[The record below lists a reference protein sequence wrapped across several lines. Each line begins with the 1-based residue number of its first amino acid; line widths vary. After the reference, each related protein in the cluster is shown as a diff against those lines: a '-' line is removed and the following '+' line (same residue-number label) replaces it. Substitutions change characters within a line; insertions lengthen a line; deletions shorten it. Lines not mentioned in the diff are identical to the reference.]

1 MASFFSTQ
9 QGTAFCLHGNDTLKI
24 KHMKHSRPEFALL
37 AAVGLSICTIVTA
50 CNRNQTENGAA
61 NDEGKNTTTSYL
73 NSQSTHGPSD
83 YNSSYNSSDSARSN
97 TDSFGSGHTTLGT
110 TGTTN

>member
-1 MASFFSTQ
+1 
-9 QGTAFCLHGNDTLKI
+9 
-24 KHMKHSRPEFALL
+24 MKHTKNK
-37 AAVGLSICTIVTA
+37 LSIIAAATLIISTVITA
-50 CNRNQTENGAA
+50 CNRNQTDNGAA

-83 YNSSYNSSDSARSN
+83 YNSSYNSSDSARNN